1 MSMLFFD
8 GFDGYDHT
16 NDMENYGG
24 WKDSYVYSTSRMYLS
39 TGRNGIGNGLF
50 FSGANAVYPRVYAA
64 NDQAGKT
71 IYVGF
76 AFKDISLTG
85 VSGHILSFT
94 EIYNENN
101 AQAYMYYDA
110 INKKLELRL
119 GNNTVLATSSMTMIY
134 NTWYYLEVKFLCDS
148 VSGVFELKINE
159 SVVATYTGN
168 TQNKTTSS
176 VQGFFFGDTI
186 ITPAAH
192 AIDDVYILNSDGAI
206 NNTYL
211 GDVQCTLTYPSADY
225 STTFTPTGAVSNYL
239 CVDDALGNPDED
251 TTYVSSS
258 TVGNIDEYSLPN
270 IVASEVHAVKVNT
283 RAMKDDANPRNMK
296 HGIRTGTKANETEYV
311 LGEGY
316 GNYIDVYDDQGDGTP
331 WDETSFN
338 AARSMIKVQS

>member
-8 GFDGYDHT
+8 GFDGYDGIA
-16 NDMENYGG
+16 DAYNYGG
-24 WKDSYVYSTSRMYLS
+24 WSQVNFYGVNLASVGRSGSGKGVALTADHTMGYSLGSA
-39 TGRNGIGNGLF
+39 
-50 FSGANAVYPRVYAA
+50 FSG
-64 NDQAGKT
+64 KT
-71 IYVGF
+71 WYIGF
-76 AFKDISLTG
+76 AMKI
-85 VSGHILSFT
+85 VSNTTSGIVIEFQETLSSSRFVT
-94 EIYNENN
+94 QCFLHYNNLE
-101 AQAYMYYDA
+101 
-110 INKKLELRL
+110 KKLELKK
-119 GNNTVLATSSMTMIY
+119 GDYTYSTVLATSSMSLIED
-134 NTWYYLEVKFLCDS
+134 TWYYIEVKFLCDS
-148 VSGVFELKINE
+148 VSGVFELKTNE
-159 SVVATYTGN
+159 SVVASYTGN
-168 TQNKTTSS
+168 TQYKATDNIASIYFG
-176 VQGFFFGDTI
+176 GF
-186 ITPAAH
+186 ITADIN
-192 AIDDVYILNSDGAI
+192 IDDVYILNSDGAI

-239 CVDDALGNPDED
+239 CVDDFLGNPDED

-283 RAMKDDANPRNMK
+283 RAMKDDVNPRNMK